1 MGRPC
6 ALRVPEFA
14 LRVAMGEMAAVALDS
29 TRVLPRAA
37 LGSGYAFEFPALRS
51 ALEQVVS
58 GTPSAGCAHT
68 EA

>member
-1 MGRPC
+1 
-6 ALRVPEFA
+6 
-14 LRVAMGEMAAVALDS
+14 MAAVALDS